1 MTGNHVST
9 YFDYLQ
15 AYTST
20 GNNYYF
26 GVNPGGQTG
35 FYESKVANPSL
46 TWEKVRQAN
55 IGLDFSML
63 NNRLSAS
70 FDYFIEKNKDILIQ
84 NAISVM
90 YGANAYMPEGK
101 FENRGYEIQLGWNDR
116 IQDFSYYINLNY
128 SFAKNKIVYQNEEYR
143 QYPWMYHTGSS
154 LDSRYGYVFDRY
166 FTENDDIASL
176 PDQSLLGGTRQP
188 GDLKYKD
195 LNDDGVIDENDMTVI
210 GNPKAPQGSFG
221 IGLGGAYKGF
231 DLNILFN
238 GAHGGTS
245 YLSDYTYWAFH
256 NKTGN
261 VMEHHL
267 GRWTPGSGQSA
278 SYPRLSLSNE
288 NNTVTSSYWVKDN
301 TFFRLK
307 NVELGYT
314 LPVQITQKVGISKA
328 RIFASGQN
336 LLCWDKVDVIDPELE
351 DGGCAFPIQRTIT
364 AGLNIVF

>member
-1 MTGNHVST
+1 MADFSFSYQGSEQYPKKDRYGFFPSMALGWIVSNESFFKNVDFVNFLKVRGSYGLTGNHVST

-231 DLNILFN
+231 DLNILFRPI
-238 GAHGGTS
+238 
-245 YLSDYTYWAFH
+245 YLACF
-256 NKTGN
+256 
-261 VMEHHL
+261 
-267 GRWTPGSGQSA
+267 
-278 SYPRLSLSNE
+278 
-288 NNTVTSSYWVKDN
+288 
-301 TFFRLK
+301 
-307 NVELGYT
+307 
-314 LPVQITQKVGISKA
+314 
-328 RIFASGQN
+328 
-336 LLCWDKVDVIDPELE
+336 
-351 DGGCAFPIQRTIT
+351 
-364 AGLNIVF
+364 

>member
-1 MTGNHVST
+1 
-9 YFDYLQ
+9 
-15 AYTST
+15 
-20 GNNYYF
+20 
-26 GVNPGGQTG
+26 
-35 FYESKVANPSL
+35 
-46 TWEKVRQAN
+46 
-55 IGLDFSML
+55 
-63 NNRLSAS
+63 
-70 FDYFIEKNKDILIQ
+70 
-84 NAISVM
+84 
-90 YGANAYMPEGK
+90 MPEGK

>member
-1 MTGNHVST
+1 MADFSFSYQGSEQYPKKDRYGFFPSMALGWIVSNESFFKNVDFVNFLKVRGSYGLTGNHVST

-116 IQDFSYYINLNY
+116 IQDFSYYI
-128 SFAKNKIVYQNEEYR
+128 A
-143 QYPWMYHTGSS
+143 
-154 LDSRYGYVFDRY
+154 
-166 FTENDDIASL
+166 
-176 PDQSLLGGTRQP
+176 
-188 GDLKYKD
+188 
-195 LNDDGVIDENDMTVI
+195 
-210 GNPKAPQGSFG
+210 
-221 IGLGGAYKGF
+221 
-231 DLNILFN
+231 
-238 GAHGGTS
+238 
-245 YLSDYTYWAFH
+245 
-256 NKTGN
+256 
-261 VMEHHL
+261 
-267 GRWTPGSGQSA
+267 
-278 SYPRLSLSNE
+278 
-288 NNTVTSSYWVKDN
+288 
-301 TFFRLK
+301 
-307 NVELGYT
+307 
-314 LPVQITQKVGISKA
+314 
-328 RIFASGQN
+328 
-336 LLCWDKVDVIDPELE
+336 
-351 DGGCAFPIQRTIT
+351 
-364 AGLNIVF
+364 